1 MAAYALIAEPDP
13 SQSQLYTHLAK
24 AEGFEVRV
32 ARDGAT
38 ALSMVRQHG
47 APALTITELSLA
59 RLDGFRLIE
68 EIRKLSPEEYAKVV
82 VISAFRALRD
92 AAVAQKER
100 LGISALLARSAPVDS
115 ISRALKKVLASSA
128 SPHGPSKEAASAP
141 PPPTMPKKQIDEERA
156 EEVRLHRL
164 DQLQLVDKGDEQ
176 DDELRAIV
184 EGVAKKFSVP
194 VALISLVLEDRQW
207 FKAHVGLS
215 GHLLANRGSQRDWS
229 FCTHVVQGRLP
240 LVIPD
245 AAVHPAFAQNPLVVE
260 GAVRSYAGVPLETA
274 AGDVLGSLCIIDR
287 KPMSISAEDV
297 DRLGLLARNVAGELE
312 LRSARKRETRDR
324 DLLHPRQAEQIDRIP
339 ELRTALA
346 YLSAVLDNIDNG
358 VFLLDPQRRVVFV
371 NQAAADMFSRTIDSL
386 IGKHRDEVVKE
397 AAALMADPE
406 DFLRRVKQPESGAYA
421 ARGEFELEK
430 PRRRFIRWT
439 AKPVPI
445 EGGIGQL
452 GVMTDVTS
460 EVDLSRERDTL
471 ARTDPVTSLM
481 NRRGAE
487 ELLEREA
494 ARAQRF
500 GLRVSLVLFDLDH
513 FKQINDRH
521 GHDAGDEALRAV
533 AQTLLSAMRGV
544 DAAARWGGDELL
556 AILPATGA
564 DGARS
569 FAERV
574 RHSVEQLDQR
584 IIHGA
589 TLSSGVAEL
598 QPGEDWSDA
607 IRRADSKLYEAKE
620 AGRNRVA

>member
-1 MAAYALIAEPDP
+1 MAAYALIAESDP
-13 SQSQLYTHLAK
+13 SQSQLYGHLAK
-24 AEGFEVRV
+24 SEGFEVRT
-32 ARDGAT
+32 ARDGAA
-38 ALSMVRQHG
+38 ALAFVRQHG

-59 RLDGFRLIE
+59 RVDGFKLIE

-100 LGISALLARSAPVDS
+100 LGISALLARSAPVES
-115 ISRALKKVLASSA
+115 VRRALKKVLASSA
-128 SPHGPSKEAASAP
+128 SPHGRSEKISSP
-141 PPPTMPKKQIDEERA
+141 PPVMSTKQVDEERI

-164 DQLQLVDKGDEQ
+164 DELQLVDSGPEQ
-176 DDELRAIV
+176 DEDLRQIV
-184 EGVAKKFSVP
+184 QNVAKKFAVP
-194 VALISLVLEDRQW
+194 VALISLVLEDKQW
-207 FKAHVGLS
+207 CKAHVGLQ
-215 GHLLANRGSQRDWS
+215 GRLLENRGSSRDSS

-245 AAVHPAFAQNPLVVE
+245 AAVHPAFAQNPLVLD
-260 GAVRSYAGVPLETA
+260 GSVRSYAGVPLETA
-274 AGDVLGSLCIIDR
+274 AGDVLGSLCIIDA
-287 KPMSISAEDV
+287 KPMTISADDV
-297 DRLGLLARNVAGELE
+297 DQLQLLARNVAGELE
-312 LRSARKRETRDR
+312 LRSARKREKRDR
-324 DLLHPRQAEQIDRIP
+324 KLLTPEQQKHIDESP
-339 ELRTALA
+339 ELRNALA

-358 VFLLDPQRRVVFV
+358 IVLLDQNRRVVFC
-371 NQAAADMFSRTIDSL
+371 NQAAADMYSRTIDSL
-386 IGKHRDEVVKE
+386 IGLHSDEVMKD
-397 AAALMADPE
+397 AAPLMADPE
-406 DFLRRVKQPESGAYA
+406 DFLRRVRQPETGAYA

-445 EGGIGQL
+445 DGGIGQL
-452 GVMTDVTS
+452 GVLTDVTS
-460 EVDLSRERDTL
+460 EVDLNRERETL

-494 ARAQRF
+494 SRAQRF

-513 FKQINDRH
+513 FKQVNDRH

-544 DAAARWGGDELL
+544 DAVARWGGDELL

-574 RHSVEQLDQR
+574 RHSVEQLDER
-584 IIHGA
+584 VIHGA

-598 QPGEDWSDA
+598 QPGEDWAEA